1 MTWMEC
7 FEKYGYYSLLNYETD
22 DIEPEMEFFLEN
34 GEIPNQLRE
43 IYLSKYRDELF
54 LILQPDRD
62 ENVKKFCQRWD
73 NNIMAFINFGSLPN
87 DNRESIKK
95 LRYNIVQVI
104 LYGIGENINGVK
116 YMNEPDD
123 FSEEKSTS
131 VSRKIFIK
139 SNDADELDE
148 ENKILL
154 PFWYDE
160 FEKIPENME
169 AEQQLKRMLPD
180 EYEVATLYQ
189 EHEKVDMRKKENE
202 AGDFSYKEDEF
213 ESIKRWL
220 CNDEN

>member
-1 MTWMEC
+1 
-7 FEKYGYYSLLNYETD
+7 
-22 DIEPEMEFFLEN
+22 
-34 GEIPNQLRE
+34 
-43 IYLSKYRDELF
+43 
-54 LILQPDRD
+54 
-62 ENVKKFCQRWD
+62 
-73 NNIMAFINFGSLPN
+73 MAFINFGSLPD

-95 LRYNIVQVI
+95 LRYNIVQVV
-104 LYGIGENINGVK
+104 LYGTGENKNGVK
-116 YMNEPDD
+116 YMNEPSD

-160 FEKIPENME
+160 FEKIPENVE
-169 AEQQLKRMLPD
+169 AEQQLKKMLPD

-189 EHEKVDMRKKENE
+189 EHEKVDMRKKEHE
-202 AGDFSYKEDEF
+202 TGDFSYTEDEF

>member
-1 MTWMEC
+1 MISQKKNRLQ
-7 FEKYGYYSLLNYETD
+7 FQEKYL
-22 DIEPEMEFFLEN
+22 
-34 GEIPNQLRE
+34 
-43 IYLSKYRDELF
+43 
-54 LILQPDRD
+54 
-62 ENVKKFCQRWD
+62 
-73 NNIMAFINFGSLPN
+73 
-87 DNRESIKK
+87 
-95 LRYNIVQVI
+95 
-104 LYGIGENINGVK
+104 
-116 YMNEPDD
+116 
-123 FSEEKSTS
+123 
-131 VSRKIFIK
+131 K